1 MLKILVSLFFIL
13 SCSTSFAAGTDSGG
27 GSDSSSNSNSSSN
40 SKDRAS
46 NSVDVNI
53 EFHRAKK
60 LIYKNRYE
68 EGLEILQA
76 IEEETPFG
84 YSSADL
90 YNYMGFSSRKQ
101 KIPNYKDA
109 EKYYLKALSL
119 NKNHVGALEYLGE
132 LYYETD
138 RRDEALVL
146 LNRIKTIA
154 GDNSSEFKELN
165 RLLN

>member
-1 MLKILVSLFFIL
+1 MLKILVSLLFIL
-13 SCSTSFAAGTDSGG
+13 FGHTSFAAGTDSG
-27 GSDSSSNSNSSSN
+27 SSSESSGSSN
-40 SKDRAS
+40 DRTT

-53 EFHRAKK
+53 EFHKAKK

-68 EGLEILQA
+68 EGLEILQS

-90 YNYMGFSSRKQ
+90 YNYMGFASRKQ
-101 KIPNYKDA
+101 KIPEYKDA
-109 EKYYLKALSL
+109 EKYYLKALSF

-146 LNRIKTIA
+146 LDRIKMIA
-154 GDNSSEFKELN
+154 GDDSSEFKELN

>member
-1 MLKILVSLFFIL
+1 MLKILVSLFFVL
-13 SCSTSFAAGTDSGG
+13 FYSASFAAGTDSGSS
-27 GSDSSSNSNSSSN
+27 SDSSTNSSDMSV
-40 SKDRAS
+40 

-68 EGLEILQA
+68 EGLEILQS

-90 YNYMGFSSRKQ
+90 YNYMGFASRKQ
-101 KIPNYKDA
+101 KIPEYKDA
-109 EKYYLKALSL
+109 EMYYLKALSF

-146 LNRIKTIA
+146 LERIKMIA
-154 GDNSSEFKELN
+154 GDDSSEYRELN